1 MLWYISKNDASLW
14 KPLPLL
20 CHMYITATNE
30 DPENT
35 CADAAPEDLQAKLH
49 STSETYV
56 CTNPALF
63 ARRLLIC
70 GAAALQMHIWKDVPK
85 ASVLF

>member
-1 MLWYISKNDASLW
+1 METSSITAPNVL
-14 KPLPLL
+14 
-20 CHMYITATNE
+20 YITATNE

-35 CADAAPEDLQAKLH
+35 DAAPEDLQAKLH
-49 STSETYV
+49 SASETYV

-63 ARRLLIC
+63 ARSLLIC
-70 GAAALQMHIWKDVPK
+70 GAAALQMHIWKDIPK